1 MEDTLAGWS
10 IDSITCKSD
19 GLCAAVC
26 PNRILQKE
34 ASGKVS
40 FRAERVDLCI
50 RCGQCMAICTTRAI
64 QVPGLDYERDFFPL
78 PASPAAEDF
87 FNLLATRRAIRV
99 FKDEPV
105 PHELLEKVVQAISMA
120 PPSFPPHKT
129 ALVVV
134 QDPAVIRQAL
144 PQIVELYDGLVR
156 AMRNPVAR
164 LVIRRS
170 ASAEKYRLL
179 VQHVVPIMARRLP
192 DLKAGV
198 EDTIT
203 RHAPAMILFH
213 ANRDAENCRT
223 DIAIA
228 MGFGMLAAHSLGL
241 GACAV
246 DLVPPAV
253 ERSQALRALFGI
265 PETDEVVGCLI
276 LGFPKYRYQRGIRRA
291 LQRVTWR

>member
-1 MEDTLAGWS
+1 
-10 IDSITCKSD
+10 
-19 GLCAAVC
+19 
-26 PNRILQKE
+26 
-34 ASGKVS
+34 
-40 FRAERVDLCI
+40 
-50 RCGQCMAICTTRAI
+50 MAICTTRAI
-64 QVPGLDYERDFFPL
+64 QVPGLVYGRDFFPL
-78 PASPAAEDF
+78 PAAPAPEAF
-87 FNLLATRRAIRV
+87 FDLLASRRAIRV
-99 FKDEPV
+99 FKDQEV
-105 PHELLEKVVQAISMA
+105 PRELLEKVVQAISMA

-144 PQIVELYDGLVR
+144 PQMVDLYDGLVR

-170 ASAEKYRLL
+170 VGAEKYRLL
-179 VQHVVPIMARRLP
+179 AHHVVPVMERRLP

-213 ANRDAENCRT
+213 ANRDAENYHT

-228 MGFGMLAAHSLGL
+228 MGFGMLAAHALGL
-241 GACAV
+241 GACAI

-253 ERSQALRALFGI
+253 ERNQALRALFAI